1 MFFGEK
7 RAENAEKLLTA
18 MRDKYP
24 EKTEL
29 WSALVA
35 LACRRQPPQ
44 WDRAVNLLAQADK
57 KFGDRVFLRRARGQ
71 YLLLRYGKK
80 SASDLVKLGDGA
92 ARFSAEDRLQL
103 CRGLAVYLWEAGD
116 LEHAKQFA
124 NRACEAAPANLA
136 VRLLLFEL
144 TYLSRNPSGMERML
158 EEIKSFQGEG
168 ALWHYGEAVRLA
180 VLAERELENT
190 QGTQKQA
197 GLLGQAWIISSKP
210 ATCVPAGAASFFCR
224 RNSTIGWAR
233 SMRPLRTTARR
244 LMPARSMRPRFTA
257 RSSCS
262 TLVSVT
268 RKPMK
273 CSAAW
278 SSSRPCSLRN

>member
-1 MFFGEK
+1 MGVAATWFRSGKVSEALEEYRQIGHLEGMAATGDFEVARLLVLKNLRLRATEQDWKEVETILNRLQQTTPDATDLTLLRAEMLFGEG
-7 RAENAEKLLTA
+7 RAEDTEKLLTA

-80 SASDLVKLGDGA
+80 SASDLVKLGDDA

-124 NRACEAAPANLA
+124 GQACEAAPANLA

-144 TYLSRNPSGMERML
+144 TYFSRDPSGME
-158 EEIKSFQGEG
+158 KD
-168 ALWHYGEAVRLA
+168 
-180 VLAERELENT
+180 
-190 QGTQKQA
+190 A
-197 GLLGQAWIISSKP
+197 GRDQV
-210 ATCVPAGAASFFCR
+210 VPG
-224 RNSTIGWAR
+224 
-233 SMRPLRTTARR
+233 
-244 LMPARSMRPRFTA
+244 
-257 RSSCS
+257 
-262 TLVSVT
+262 
-268 RKPMK
+268 
-273 CSAAW
+273 
-278 SSSRPCSLRN
+278 